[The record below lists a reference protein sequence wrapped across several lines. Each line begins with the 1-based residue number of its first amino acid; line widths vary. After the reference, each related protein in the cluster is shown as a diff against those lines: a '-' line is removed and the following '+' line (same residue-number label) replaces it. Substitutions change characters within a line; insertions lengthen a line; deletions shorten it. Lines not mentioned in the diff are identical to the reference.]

1 MGKHFFTLFIFCIAA
16 LNNSISAQNRKQQFD
31 LLVDNKDTAGQRG
44 LLEKWQLADSNDAE
58 LYVAQFNYYV
68 SISRRE
74 ILVFGDEPKGD
85 ALELKSMDTA
95 QKQPVTYLYGEK
107 EYDPVLLQK
116 GFDCI
121 SRGIKKHPARLDMR
135 FGKVYMYGAI
145 LDWANFTDE
154 IIKTV
159 EYSATIK
166 NKWLWA
172 NNKPAENA
180 KVLMLSSIQE
190 YQAQL
195 YNTNDDNLLVYMKSI
210 ALAVL
215 KHYPDNVESYTNLAL
230 VYMINDDYDKA
241 LVELKKAEKL
251 APKDD
256 IVLNNIANAYMMKGD
271 TENAIKYYKL
281 VIQYGDEDTK
291 EYAEGMIESLQIK

>member
-1 MGKHFFTLFIFCIAA
+1 MGKPFFTLFIFCIAA
-16 LNNSISAQNRKQQFD
+16 LTYNLSAQNRKQQFD
-31 LLVDNKDTAGQRG
+31 LLVEKKDTAGQRV

-68 SISRRE
+68 NISRRE
-74 ILVFGDEPKGD
+74 ILVFGDEPTGE
-85 ALELKSMDTA
+85 ALEIKSMDTA
-95 QKQPVTYLYGEK
+95 NKEPVSYLYGQK
-107 EYDPVLLQK
+107 DYNTVLLQM

-121 SRGIKKHPARLDMR
+121 SKGIKKHPARLDMR
-135 FGKVYMYGAI
+135 FGKVYMYGAV
-145 LDWANFTDE
+145 LDWASFTDE

-195 YNTNDDNLLVYMKSI
+195 YNTNDDNLLVYIKSI

-215 KHYPDNVESYTNLAL
+215 KHYPDNVESYSNLAV
-230 VYMINDDYDKA
+230 VYIISEDYDKA
-241 LVELKKAEKL
+241 IEELKKAEKL

-256 IVLNNIANAYMMKGD
+256 IVLNNMAHAYKMKGD

-281 VIQYGDEDTK
+281 VIQYGDESSK
-291 EYAEGMIESLQIK
+291 QFAESAIESLQTK